1 MRAARC
7 TFLNF
12 PQTERAGRSRLF
24 FFLFLLSNLI
34 AKILRLVR
42 RLYEQEYDEGDDK
55 EVYARA
61 DKCAEVDFGARQT
74 SEERMRNVQ
83 IIPKQQDMLNGCGFS
98 G

>member
-7 TFLNF
+7 ALLNF

-24 FFLFLLSNLI
+24 FLLFLLSNLV
-34 AKILRLVR
+34 AKVLRLVH
-42 RLYEQEYDEGDDK
+42 RLYDQEYDEGDDK

-61 DKCAEVDFGARQT
+61 DKCTEVDFGASQT
-74 SEERMRNVQ
+74 SEERMRNIQ
-83 IIPKQQDMLNGCGFS
+83 ILPKQQDMLNGCGFS